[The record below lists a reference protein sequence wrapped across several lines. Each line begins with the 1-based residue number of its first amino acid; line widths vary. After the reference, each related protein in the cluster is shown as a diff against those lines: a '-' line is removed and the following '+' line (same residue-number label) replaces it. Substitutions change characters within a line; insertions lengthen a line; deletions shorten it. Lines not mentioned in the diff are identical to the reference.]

1 MQSVSVPREFRGRH
15 ILVADDN
22 ASNRIIIRQW
32 LTMAG
37 IHVEL
42 VGTGREACSAIADSD
57 PDLVFMDVRMPG
69 MDGIEATQQLRRS
82 GFSKPIIGLS
92 AASSRADQ
100 KACLSAGMSDF
111 LAKPIDVDEL
121 WGCLTRWLKP
131 CGVVESAAN
140 PATGSSE
147 NSVEARF
154 LGNTVTL
161 QRAHEAFVA
170 CHRDDARKLRNML
183 SEGDYT
189 GMTNLVHALKGSAA
203 TLGLNALTELALAL
217 ERKIQVNTGPQ
228 ELQQLIDWIDD
239 QLVLLAERS

>member
-37 IHVEL
+37 IHVQL
-42 VGTGREACSAIADSD
+42 VVTGREACSAVSDSD

-69 MDGIEATQQLRRS
+69 MDGIEAAQQLRRS
-82 GFSKPIIGLS
+82 GFSKPIVGLS
-92 AASSRADQ
+92 AASSKMDQ
-100 KACLSAGMSDF
+100 NACLSAGMSDF

-131 CGVVESAAN
+131 CGNVASATM
-140 PATGSSE
+140 PCTGSSG
-147 NSVEARF
+147 SAVEARF
-154 LGNTVTL
+154 LGNAVTL

-170 CHRDDARKLRNML
+170 CHHDDAQKLRNML
-183 SEGDYT
+183 AEGDHRS
-189 GMTNLVHALKGSAA
+189 MTNLVHALKGSAA

-217 ERKIQVNTGPQ
+217 ERKIQTNSRPQ

-239 QLVLLAERS
+239 QLVLLAERP